1 MGFVLSRLVQM
12 VLVVIAVT
20 FLAFSALNFLG
31 DPLFLLVGPIAEAD
45 PATLSERDLASIE
58 QAQESFHLDE
68 PFVVRY
74 GLWLSNL
81 VQGDFGR
88 SIANQTTVSSILA
101 QRLPV
106 TALLMVMAQ
115 LIAVVVSIPWAV
127 WSASKANRFVDKA
140 STVLSFALLG
150 LHVFALSVILFW
162 LFSVRLDIFPTRYDD
177 TTFLSQL
184 WSLFLPSVVLSIP
197 LIATYQRL
205 LRTDLIATLQEDFI
219 AVAKAK
225 GMPSRHVLFRH
236 ALRPSLFSML
246 TVFGI
251 QTGALIG
258 GSIIV
263 EQYFTVPGL
272 GFTIIEAIFGDDF
285 PVVLAIVVVV
295 SVVFVV
301 VNFLV
306 DMLYSFLDPRVQANG

>member
-1 MGFVLSRLVQM
+1 M
-12 VLVVIAVT
+12 
-20 FLAFSALNFLG
+20 
-31 DPLFLLVGPIAEAD
+31 
-45 PATLSERDLASIE
+45 
-58 QAQESFHLDE
+58 
-68 PFVVRY
+68 
-74 GLWLSNL
+74 
-81 VQGDFGR
+81 
-88 SIANQTTVSSILA
+88 
-101 QRLPV
+101 
-106 TALLMVMAQ
+106 
-115 LIAVVVSIPWAV
+115 
-127 WSASKANRFVDKA
+127 
-140 STVLSFALLG
+140 
-150 LHVFALSVILFW
+150 ILFW
-162 LFSVRLDIFPTRYDD
+162 LFAVRLDVFPTRYDD
-177 TTFLSQL
+177 STFLSQL
-184 WSLFLPSVVLSIP
+184 WSLSLPALVLSVP

-219 AVAKAK
+219 SVAKAK

-258 GSIIV
+258 GSIVV

-306 DMLYSFLDPRVQANG
+306 DLLYSFLDPRVQANG